1 MEKKERK
8 YVLTISLLPG
18 VALLTSS
25 GRGTGS
31 GSSVAKRAPPSEEHF
46 LTKLDDLRSQLME
59 ANQEIARLN
68 TEVADLTQYLGDKET
83 ELRRLAGDDQ
93 PGILPFRF
101 R

>member
-1 MEKKERK
+1 
-8 YVLTISLLPG
+8 
-18 VALLTSS
+18 
-25 GRGTGS
+25 
-31 GSSVAKRAPPSEEHF
+31 
-46 LTKLDDLRSQLME
+46 ME